1 MIRPLSVGVAGVLL
15 TVGTSLGVAAHAR
28 STATVAPAPQA
39 STTITPTLQAD
50 MASLVEAQQPLR
62 IAQTT
67 STAPTTASLEQAV
80 FNQINAYRKSQGL
93 APLVLNSTITT
104 QARIHSQN
112 MANKTVPFGHQ
123 GFDQRVKAIGTV
135 IPWSGAAEN
144 VAYNYGYSD
153 PATQA
158 VQGWLKSSGH
168 LRNIR
173 GNFDLTGI
181 GVSRNAKGEIYF
193 TQIFIKKR

>member
-28 STATVAPAPQA
+28 STTTVAPAPQA
-39 STTITPTLQAD
+39 STTIAPTLQAE
-50 MASLVEAQQPLR
+50 MTSLMEAQQPVR
-62 IAQTT
+62 IAQAT
-67 STAPTTASLEQAV
+67 SAPTTASLEQAV

-93 APLVLNSTITT
+93 APLVLNSTITQ

-112 MANKTVPFGHQ
+112 MASKKVPFGHQ
-123 GFDQRVKAIGTV
+123 GFDQRIKAIGTV
-135 IPWSGAAEN
+135 IPWSSAAEN

-173 GNFDLTGI
+173 GSFDLTGI